1 MAEIN
6 FKSLVLAIILGF
18 ASWLWAFIIVGSA
31 VYDFIANKPKS
42 FDFGLYI
49 TMLIVNA
56 VVSVVIFILYLWKYE
71 QSNPIILDKW
81 FMDAMIFGVI
91 ICGMNFI
98 FDILFFGFFAQR
110 DLVAYFF
117 FETTTGYFYPLII
130 GEILLIAYL
139 IYGSGK

>member
-6 FKSLVLAIILGF
+6 FKSLGLAIILGF

-31 VYDFIANKPKS
+31 VYDFVANKPKP

-49 TMLIVNA
+49 TMLIINA
-56 VVSVVIFILYLWKYE
+56 IISVVMFILYLWKYE
-71 QSNPIILDKW
+71 QCNPIIVDKW
-81 FMDAMIFGVI
+81 ALDAMIFGVI
-91 ICGMNFI
+91 ICAMNFI
-98 FDILFFGFFAQR
+98 FDILFFGVFAQR

-130 GEILLIAYL
+130 VELLIIAYL
-139 IYGSGK
+139 LYGKNK